1 MDANIASIRQDYKK
15 ATLSESDASVEPF
28 EQFAKW
34 WQECINAEVVEPN
47 AMSLATI
54 NLDGFPDSRI
64 VLLKDYNSQGFTF
77 FTNYESA
84 KGKAIAANNKVQ
96 LLFFWPELE
105 RQIRITGF
113 ADKLTEIES
122 TNYFQSRP
130 KESQIGAWSSRQS
143 TVVANRE
150 VLETAY
156 QAFTE
161 QYKDEAILPKPEFW
175 GGYRVTPMAIEFWQ
189 GRSNRLH
196 DRLLY
201 SKKDGQWNRERLSP

>member
-15 ATLSESDASVEPF
+15 ATLNEADAASNPF
-28 EQFAKW
+28 DQFTKW
-34 WQECINAEVVEPN
+34 WNECLAADVMEPN
-47 AMSLATI
+47 AMSLSTI
-54 NLDGFPDSRI
+54 NVEGFPDSRI
-64 VLLKDYNSQGFTF
+64 VLLKDYNAQGFTF

-105 RQIRITGF
+105 RQIRITGL
-113 ADKLTEIES
+113 ADKLTDVES
-122 TNYFQSRP
+122 TSYFQSRP

-143 TVVANRE
+143 TIVANRE

-175 GGYRVTPMAIEFWQ
+175 GGYKVVPITIEFWQ
-189 GRSNRLH
+189 GRSSRLH
-196 DRLLY
+196 DRLRY
-201 SKKDGQWNRERLSP
+201 SKKDNLWLRERLSP